1 MLLVIIDDARF
12 IRDNGVIVFWIG
24 RWVVIEGLGV
34 LLREC
39 KGGEGEDD
47 EMNLLMLGISF
58 EDENEVVKELKEVD
72 VVLFDV
78 VPI

>member
-1 MLLVIIDDARF
+1 MRDDARF
-12 IRDNGVIVFWIG
+12 IRDDGVIVFWIG
-24 RWVVIEGLGV
+24 RWVVIERLGV

-47 EMNLLMLGISF
+47 EMNLFMGGISF
-58 EDENEVVKELKEVD
+58 EEENEVFKELKEVD

>member
-12 IRDNGVIVFWIG
+12 IRDNGVIVFLIG
-24 RWVVIEGLGV
+24 RWVFIEGLGM

-47 EMNLLMLGISF
+47 EMNLFMLGISF

>member
-1 MLLVIIDDARF
+1 
-12 IRDNGVIVFWIG
+12 
-24 RWVVIEGLGV
+24 V

-39 KGGEGEDD
+39 KEGEGEDD
-47 EMNLLMLGISF
+47 EMNLFMLGISF
-58 EDENEVVKELKEVD
+58 EEENEVVKVLKEVD